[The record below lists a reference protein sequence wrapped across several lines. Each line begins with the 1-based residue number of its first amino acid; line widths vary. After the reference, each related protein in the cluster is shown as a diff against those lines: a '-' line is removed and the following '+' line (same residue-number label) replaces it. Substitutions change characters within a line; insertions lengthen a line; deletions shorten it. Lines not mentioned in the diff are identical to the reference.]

1 MNEFKQFNL
10 NENLEKALSEA
21 GFKTPSPIQKEAIPL
36 VLQGCDIVAQ
46 AHTGTGKT
54 AAFGLPL
61 IELMQKTK
69 GVQILVVTPT
79 RELCMQVSDELYK
92 LGKYDGVKTVSIY
105 GGQSYQRQIN
115 QIQNGAN
122 IVVATPGRLLDL
134 LKSEQI
140 SINPNFVVL
149 DEADEMLD
157 MGFLDDIKQILTFTP
172 KNSQK
177 LLFSATMP
185 EPIKKIA
192 KEFLRDPK
200 YIQITTKVT
209 TNEDIKQEYYVVEE
223 KERTD
228 ATVRL
233 IDYYDPQKAIIF
245 CRMKKEA
252 DALSNTLLA
261 KGYAAKALH
270 GDMEQREREI
280 TIKAFKGSQ
289 IEILVATDV
298 AARGLDIGG
307 VSHVFN
313 YHIPFNPESY
323 VHRIGRTG
331 RAGQKGVAIT
341 LVSPL
346 EFRDLQR
353 ITKSVGSVILHK
365 FVPTMQVLSD
375 DLSKKMV
382 QKICEQGISEKAN
395 ELLELLQEKMD
406 LTQISLK
413 ILTIIIQNQKL
424 SGPETIGLDAKSIKR
439 LLDKLQRDK
448 QDKSRNSNRRR
459 RPPRGS
465 SPRGK
470 NTNTEEKQKRRRRRR

>member
-36 VLQGCDIVAQ
+36 ALNFHDIVAQ

-61 IELMQKTK
+61 INLMQDKTS
-69 GVQILVVTPT
+69 VQMLVVTPT

-134 LKSEQI
+134 LKSERI
-140 SINPNFVVL
+140 SINPKFVVL

-157 MGFLDDIKQILTFTP
+157 MGFLDDIKQILKFTP
-172 KNSQK
+172 KNAQK

-192 KEFLRDPK
+192 NEFLKNPK

-228 ATVRL
+228 ATMRL

-252 DALSNTLLA
+252 DSLSNTLLA

-280 TIKAFKGSQ
+280 TIKAFKSSQ

-353 ITKSVGSVILHK
+353 IKKSVGSEILHK
-365 FVPTMQVLSD
+365 FVPSMKDLSD
-375 DLSKKMV
+375 DLSKKMI
-382 QKICEQGISEKAN
+382 QKIFEQNISEKAN
-395 ELLELLQEKMD
+395 EILEILQAKMD
-406 LTQISLK
+406 MTQISLK
-413 ILTIIIQNQKL
+413 LLSIIMQNQKV
-424 SGPETIGLDAKSIKR
+424 SGPETIGLDAKNIKR
-439 LLDKLQRDK
+439 LLDKFQKDK
-448 QDKSRNSNRRR
+448 QEKSKSQNRRR
-459 RPPRGS
+459 RAPRRTS
-465 SPRGK
+465 EQGK
-470 NTNTEEKQKRRRRRR
+470 TDDKKRRRRRR